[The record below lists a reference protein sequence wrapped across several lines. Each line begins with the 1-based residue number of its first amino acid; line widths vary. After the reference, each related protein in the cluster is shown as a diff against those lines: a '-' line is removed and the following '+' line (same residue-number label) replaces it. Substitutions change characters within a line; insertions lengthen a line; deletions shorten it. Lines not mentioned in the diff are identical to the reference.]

1 MPYGMYLAQFLKC
14 GRSILEH
21 RWCNM
26 RRQRIRYGDSARQCS
41 SSIPGDAG
49 QRNARKS
56 THINQGHP
64 RHGSSRHRRRDQ
76 VPRGLIPLPLLPKE
90 QAHMF
95 QRLGIPKP
103 YLIRKGGAQAQSSS
117 FRNLRWNRDGSESEG
132 RRELGTFQAFACPRR
147 RARRWPCGPG
157 PPSLALAGGLI
168 RGWIGGRSGHEA
180 AVRLGW
186 GRRGA
191 GYAPSLVGTES
202 RMDSWT

>member
-14 GRSILEH
+14 SRSILEH
-21 RWCNM
+21 RRCNM
-26 RRQRIRYGDSARQCS
+26 RRQRIRYGHSAQQCS

-49 QRNARKS
+49 PRSARKS

-64 RHGSSRHRRRDQ
+64 RHGSSRHRRGDQ
-76 VPRGLIPLPLLPKE
+76 VLRGLIPLPLLPKE

-103 YLIRKGGAQAQSSS
+103 YLIREGGAQSSS
-117 FRNLRWNRDGSESEG
+117 FRNLWWDRDGSESEG

-168 RGWIGGRSGHEA
+168 RGWIGG
-180 AVRLGW
+180 
-186 GRRGA
+186 GA
-191 GYAPSLVGTES
+191 GTRRRWGLDGADEGLGT
-202 RMDSWT
+202 RLA